1 MLTKEKVKVSKTAH
15 EESLGD
21 RFVKKSKLNLNDLL
35 KRRMEEKKI
44 DKKTNLIIFSSATV
58 VGAIVILVLS
68 L

>member
-1 MLTKEKVKVSKTAH
+1 MLAKEKVSKTAR
-15 EESLGD
+15 EESFGD
-21 RFVKKSKLNLNDLL
+21 RYVQKSKLNLNDLL